1 LPHGEEDPDLRSRK
15 GCGQSLLPWLLGI
28 AHNAVR
34 NARRSRRRHRAAL
47 ARLPPESLE
56 AAADDVA
63 SRIDAERALAGALQA
78 IRTLPDRERDVVVL
92 VLWSGLSYEDAA
104 LALGVPAGT
113 VRSRL
118 SRAVSA
124 SALRWST
131 PSPRLLEPLK

>member
-1 LPHGEEDPDLRSRK
+1 MAAGDRPQHGS
-15 GCGQSLLPWLLGI
+15 Q
-28 AHNAVR
+28 
-34 NARRSRRRHRAAL
+34 RAPLATAPPGAL
-47 ARLPPESLE
+47 ARLPPEPLE

-63 SRIDAERALAGALQA
+63 SRIDAERALADALQA

-118 SRAVSA
+118 SRARARLSA
-124 SALRWST
+124 SLVNPFTTTPGAL
-131 PSPRLLEPLK
+131 K